1 MSNKKTLYVSDMDG
15 TLLNR
20 QSALSETTVKILN
33 DIISKGAMFTVAT
46 ARTQATAVDLMKD
59 VKTNIPFIIMAGC
72 ALWDNESQKYVSAK
86 TIARNDILRLTAI
99 FEKHGNNPF
108 VYYKHDN
115 NIVVHHVNR
124 LTKEERVF
132 IEPRVKGPFKKLVT
146 CDKMSAEQTDDEA
159 MLIFCMGKY
168 DDLRT
173 IADCIDA
180 EGINCTY
187 NCYRDI
193 FNSEDGIIDV
203 YTKGTT
209 KAQAV
214 KELATKIGAERIV
227 VFGDN
232 LNDIPMMQIADC
244 SVAVSNAY
252 DEVKAVCDE
261 VTGSNDNDSVA
272 KWIEKDFLSHL
283 S

>member
-1 MSNKKTLYVSDMDG
+1 MDSKKTLYVSDMDG
-15 TLLNR
+15 TLLNSR
-20 QSALSETTVKILN
+20 SVLSETTVEILN
-33 DIISKGAMFTVAT
+33 AVIGKGAMFTVAT

-59 VKTNIPFIIMAGC
+59 VNTNIPFVVMAGC
-72 ALWDNESQKYVSAK
+72 ALWDNSTRLYAAAR
-86 TIARNDILRLTAI
+86 TINRNDIRRLTSI

-115 NIVVHHVNR
+115 KIVVHHVNR
-124 LTKEERVF
+124 LTEGEREF
-132 IEPRVKGPFKKLVT
+132 IEPRIKGPYKKLVT
-146 CDKMSAEQTDDEA
+146 CDKLDTEQTDDEA
-159 MLIFCMGKY
+159 MLIFSMGKY
-168 DDLRT
+168 EDLLT

-180 EGINCTY
+180 EGISCTY
-187 NCYRDI
+187 NCYPDI
-193 FNSEDGIIDV
+193 FNGEDGFIDV

-214 KELATKIGAERIV
+214 KKLAAEIGAKRIV

-232 LNDIPMMQIADC
+232 LNDIPMMRIADR
-244 SVAVSNAY
+244 SVAVGNAY

-261 VTGSNDNDSVA
+261 VTGSNDDDSVA